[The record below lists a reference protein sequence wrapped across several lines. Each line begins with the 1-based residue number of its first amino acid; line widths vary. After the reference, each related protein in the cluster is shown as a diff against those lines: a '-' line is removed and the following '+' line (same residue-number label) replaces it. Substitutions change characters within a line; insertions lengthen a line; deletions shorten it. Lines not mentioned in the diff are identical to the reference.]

1 MRPGTGSRAWH
12 HAWLAGRIAALL
24 AILVGGTLA
33 IVHYAR
39 ADQTLASG
47 PGQPTVTVSHTVR
60 AAVTHS
66 SRRTRRSQAAQ
77 AAAATPPA
85 NTPARSPS
93 PSAAPASSSP
103 RPSQSTMTTPP
114 PPSSGHGRNSVPIHF
129 RTLPPGAVL
138 PTGAECA
145 RWVRQS
151 PRPPENKGVNKRFNH
166 VTGQHVGPH
175 FFPAGDSPH
184 AQRKL
189 APRINGHFT
198 GTTKQILRWAA
209 CKWGINQ
216 NVVFAQA
223 AVESWWRQTTL
234 GDWGTDPK
242 ACPPGH
248 KLGADGQA
256 GQCPQSYGIL
266 QNRYPF
272 EKGSWPGIGRSTAMN
287 ADTAYAI
294 WRSCYVGDEIWL
306 NNVPHNGRYHRGDMW
321 GCVGRWFAGRWHTAP
336 AQQYIKKVRT
346 YLRERIWTTKDFQ
359 QP

>member
-93 PSAAPASSSP
+93 PSAPPASSSP

-145 RWVRQS
+145 RWVRES

-166 VTGQHVGPH
+166 VTGQH
-175 FFPAGDSPH
+175 
-184 AQRKL
+184 
-189 APRINGHFT
+189 
-198 GTTKQILRWAA
+198 
-209 CKWGINQ
+209 
-216 NVVFAQA
+216 
-223 AVESWWRQTTL
+223 
-234 GDWGTDPK
+234 
-242 ACPPGH
+242 
-248 KLGADGQA
+248 
-256 GQCPQSYGIL
+256 
-266 QNRYPF
+266 
-272 EKGSWPGIGRSTAMN
+272 
-287 ADTAYAI
+287 
-294 WRSCYVGDEIWL
+294 
-306 NNVPHNGRYHRGDMW
+306 
-321 GCVGRWFAGRWHTAP
+321 
-336 AQQYIKKVRT
+336 
-346 YLRERIWTTKDFQ
+346 
-359 QP
+359 